1 MTAVQHARER
11 SFSASVLIGAL
22 LFVGCASGGGAAS
35 REPVAPDPASAAAPA
50 TDEGAEDMSRS
61 KSPEEPVAAGDV
73 EGREVPPLP
82 SSSPPARPALTPAQQ
97 AAFAAAPTV
106 YVERHGTA
114 KLEGLQ
120 IHVDSL
126 EEKRDTDG
134 HELMIVELTVRAGDR
149 VTQLR
154 FSGEKGVPQ
163 AFAGHLVQCRGG
175 SRQAI
180 GLAVI
185 RAAGE

>member
-1 MTAVQHARER
+1 MRR
-11 SFSASVLIGAL
+11 SN
-22 LFVGCASGGGAAS
+22 
-35 REPVAPDPASAAAPA
+35 P
-50 TDEGAEDMSRS
+50 
-61 KSPEEPVAAGDV
+61 PEEPVAAGDV

-82 SSSPPARPALTPAQQ
+82 GSSPPARPALTPAQQ

-106 YVERHGTA
+106 YVDWHGTA

-126 EEKRDTDG
+126 EEKQDTDG

-185 RAAGE
+185 RADGK